1 METIVALA
9 TPPMNCAIHIIRLSG
24 SNVFNIINKITQK
37 EVKKIGNIIQYNYI
51 INENKKIID
60 EVLLNTFVAPKS
72 FTGENSVEI
81 NCHGG
86 VLIAN
91 KIIKLLIINGARY
104 ANRGEFSQRA
114 MINKKINYSQVEAIN
129 NLINSRNEISAN
141 IAINEVLGE
150 YSKDIKI
157 IRDRIFQLIGAIE
170 VNIDYPE
177 YDDVDVIHNES
188 LVKELNEINTI
199 IAPILKKSKIFLPI
213 YNGINIA
220 IIGKP
225 NVGKSSLLNL
235 LFGKEKAIVSDIPGT
250 TRDIIEASIN
260 IDSITYN
267 FLDTAGLRITD
278 DLIEFLG
285 IEKSK
290 EAIERAE
297 IIIHLKDP
305 RDNIDYDFK
314 NILDNKK
321 VIEVYNKSDILK
333 IKNSLSISVK
343 NKDIDKLI
351 NKIKE
356 ITQVDELIDTDVTIL
371 QSDRQIVHLEK
382 IYKMINET
390 INDSENNIPIDM
402 LLTNLEV
409 IIKDFNKILSI
420 DLEYDKMDELFSK
433 FCLGK

>member
-305 RDNIDYDFK
+305 RDNSDYDFK

>member
-24 SNVFNIINKITQK
+24 KDVFDIINKITK
-37 EVKKIGNIIQYNYI
+37 SEVKKIGNIIQYNYI
-51 INENKKIID
+51 IDENKKIID
-60 EVLLNTFVAPKS
+60 EVLLNTFVEPKS

-86 VLIAN
+86 VLVAN
-91 KIIKLLIINGARY
+91 KIIKLLVINGARH

-129 NLINSRNEISAN
+129 NLIHSKNEISAN

-150 YSKDIKI
+150 YSKDIKK
-157 IRDRIFQLIGAIE
+157 IRDGIFQLIGSIE

-177 YDDVDVIHNES
+177 YDDVDVIDSNL
-188 LVKELNEINTI
+188 LVAELTKINLI
-199 IAPILKKSKIFLPI
+199 ISQILKKSKIFMPI

-235 LFGKEKAIVSDIPGT
+235 LFGKEKAIVSNIPGT
-250 TRDIIEASIN
+250 TRDIVEASIN
-260 IDSITYN
+260 IDSITCN
-267 FLDTAGLRITD
+267 FLDTAGLRVTD
-278 DLIEFLG
+278 DLIEFMG

-290 EAIERAE
+290 DAIEKAE

-305 RDNIDYDFK
+305 SDNIEYDFK
-314 NILDNKK
+314 NLLDNKK

-333 IKNSLSISVK
+333 IKDTLSISVK
-343 NKDIDKLI
+343 NKDINQLI
-351 NKIKE
+351 DKIKE
-356 ITQVDELIDTDVTIL
+356 IIQIDELIDIDVAIL
-371 QSDRQIVHLEK
+371 QSDRQIVLLEK
-382 IYKMINET
+382 IYKIINET
-390 INDSENNIPIDM
+390 IDDSKNNIPIDM
-402 LLTNLEV
+402 LLTNLEI
-409 IIKDFNKILSI
+409 IIKNFNKILSI
-420 DLEYDKMDELFSK
+420 DLEYDKMNELFSK